1 MAQISAQL
9 VQELRTKTGAGMGD
23 CKQALV
29 EANGDMQAAIE
40 ILRKKGIDTAA
51 KRSDRASNE
60 GIISVKAT
68 DDSKTIAMVEV
79 NCETDF
85 VARNQEFVNF
95 SNLLVDVVLQNKP
108 KTMEELFSIKVNN
121 DIVSGLFNEILA
133 KFNEK
138 IQIKRFETLTTDGF
152 FSSYIHAGSKL
163 AVILELNIS
172 NPDNDTKVKIRDIAM
187 QIAAMNPLFIDRNN
201 VSEDV
206 INKEKEI
213 YREVLLKE
221 GKNPNFLDR
230 IIEGKLEK
238 FYQEKCLLEQVFVK
252 DSSKTVTDVLNDIS
266 KNIGQEVKVLMFK
279 RYTLGD

>member
-60 GIISVKAT
+60 GIISIKAT

-95 SNLLVDVVLQNKP
+95 SNLLVDVVLQNQP
-108 KTMEELFSIKVNN
+108 KTIDELLSIKVNN
-121 DIVSGLFNEILA
+121 DTVSGLFNEILA

-138 IQIKRFETLTTDGF
+138 IQIKRFETLSTDGF

-163 AVILELNIS
+163 AVLLEINIS
-172 NPDNDTKVKIRDIAM
+172 DPDLDTKVKVRDIAM
-187 QIAAMNPLFIDRNN
+187 QIAAMNPLFIDRKNI
-201 VSEDV
+201 SEDI

-213 YREVLLKE
+213 YREVLIKE

-252 DSSKTVTDVLNDIS
+252 DSSKTITDVLNDIS
-266 KNIGQEVKVLMFK
+266 KNNGKEAKVLMFK
-279 RYTLGD
+279 RYTLGE

>member
-29 EANGDMQAAIE
+29 EANGDMQAAVE

-60 GIISVKAT
+60 GIISVKST
-68 DDSKTIAMVEV
+68 EDGKTIAMVEV

-95 SNLLVDVVLQNKP
+95 SNLLVDIILNYQPN
-108 KTMEELFSIKVNN
+108 TLDELLSINIDK
-121 DIVSGLFNEILA
+121 DSVSGLFNEILA

-138 IQIKRFETLTTDGF
+138 IQIKRFEIHKTNGF
-152 FSSYIHAGSKL
+152 FSSYVHAGSKL
-163 AVILELNIS
+163 AVLLEINIS
-172 NPDNDTKVKIRDIAM
+172 NPDEETKIKVRDIAM
-187 QIAAMNPLFIDRNN
+187 QIAAMNPLFIDRKN
-201 VSEDV
+201 VSED
-206 INKEKEI
+206 IISKEKEI
-213 YREVLLKE
+213 YREVLIKE

-252 DSSKTVTDVLNDIS
+252 DSSKTITDVLNDIS
-266 KNIGQEVKVLMFK
+266 KNIGQEIKVLMFK

>member
-29 EANGDMQAAIE
+29 EANGDIQAAVE

-51 KRSDRASNE
+51 KRSDRVSNE
-60 GIISVKAT
+60 GIIAIKAT
-68 DDSKTIAMVEV
+68 DDNRAISMVEV

-85 VARNQEFVNF
+85 VARNQEFVDF
-95 SNLLVDVVLQNKP
+95 ANLLVDNVLKNKP
-108 KTMEELFSIKVNN
+108 NTLEELLGIKVGN
-121 DIVSGLFNEILA
+121 DTVSGLFNEILA

-138 IQIKRFETLTTDGF
+138 IQIKRFETLTTDGY
-152 FSSYIHAGSKL
+152 FSSYVHAGSKL
-163 AVILELNIS
+163 GVILEINIS
-172 NPDNDTKVKIRDIAM
+172 NPDDDTKIKIRDIAM

-201 VSEDV
+201 VSEDI

-213 YREVLLKE
+213 YREVLIKE

-238 FYQEKCLLEQVFVK
+238 YYQEKCLLEQVFVK
-252 DSSKTVTDVLNDIS
+252 DSSKTISDVLNDIS
-266 KNIGQEVKVLMFK
+266 KTIGQDVKVLMFK

>member
-60 GIISVKAT
+60 GIISIKAT
-68 DDSKTIAMVEV
+68 DDSKTIVMVEV

-108 KTMEELFSIKVNN
+108 KTIDELLSIKVNN
-121 DIVSGLFNEILA
+121 DTVSGLFNEILA

-172 NPDNDTKVKIRDIAM
+172 NPDNNTKVKIRDIAM

-266 KNIGQEVKVLMFK
+266 KNIRQEVKVLMFK

>member
-60 GIISVKAT
+60 GIISIKAT

-95 SNLLVDVVLQNKP
+95 SNLLVDVVLQNQP
-108 KTMEELFSIKVNN
+108 KTIDELLSIKVNN
-121 DIVSGLFNEILA
+121 DTVSGLFNEILA

-138 IQIKRFETLTTDGF
+138 IQIKRFETLSTDGF

-163 AVILELNIS
+163 AVLLEINIS
-172 NPDNDTKVKIRDIAM
+172 DPDLDTKVKVRDIAM
-187 QIAAMNPLFIDRNN
+187 QIAAMNPLFIDRKNI
-201 VSEDV
+201 SEDI

-213 YREVLLKE
+213 YREVLIKE

-252 DSSKTVTDVLNDIS
+252 DSSKTITDVLNDIS
-266 KNIGQEVKVLMFK
+266 KNNGKEVKVLMFK
-279 RYTLGD
+279 RYTLGE

>member
-9 VQELRTKTGAGMGD
+9 VQELRVKTGAGMGD

-29 EANGDMQAAIE
+29 EANGDMQAAVE

-60 GIISVKAT
+60 GIIAIKAT
-68 DDSKTIAMVEV
+68 DDSQTIAMAEV

-95 SNLLVDVVLQNKP
+95 SNLLVDIVLKNNP
-108 KTMEELFSIKVNN
+108 KSLEELLAINLNN
-121 DIVSGLFNEILA
+121 DTINGLFNEILA

-138 IQIKRFETLTTDGF
+138 IQIKRFETLSTSGY
-152 FSSYIHAGSKL
+152 FSSYVHAGSKL
-163 AVILELNIS
+163 AVILEVNIS

-187 QIAAMNPLFIDRNN
+187 QIAAMNPLFIDRNS
-201 VSEDV
+201 VTEDV
-206 INKEKEI
+206 ISKEKEI
-213 YREVLLKE
+213 YKEVAIKE

-238 FYQEKCLLEQVFVK
+238 FYQEKCLIEQVFVK
-252 DSSKTVTDVLNDIS
+252 DSSKSVNDVLNDIS
-266 KNIGQEVKVLMFK
+266 QSTGQKVKVLMFK
-279 RYTLGD
+279 RYSLGD

>member
-1 MAQISAQL
+1 MAQITAQL

-29 EANGDMQAAIE
+29 EANGDMQSAIE

-60 GIISVKAT
+60 GIISIKAT
-68 DDSKTIAMVEV
+68 DDGKTISMVEV

-95 SNLLVDVVLQNKP
+95 SNLLVDVILQNQP
-108 KTMEELFSIKVNN
+108 KTSDQLMKINVNN
-121 DIVSGLFNEILA
+121 DTVEGLFNEILA

-138 IQIKRFETLTTDGF
+138 IQIKRFETLKTDGY
-152 FSSYIHAGSKL
+152 FSNYVHAGSKL
-163 AVILELNIS
+163 AVLLEINIS
-172 NPDNDTKVKIRDIAM
+172 NPDEETKVKTRDIAM
-187 QIAAMNPLFIDRNN
+187 QIAAMNPLFIDRND
-201 VSEDV
+201 VSEDI

-221 GKNPNFLDR
+221 GKNPKFLDR

-238 FYQEKCLLEQVFVK
+238 FYQEKCLVEQVFVK
-252 DSSKTVTDVLNDIS
+252 DSTKTISDVLNDIS
-266 KNIGQEVKVLMFK
+266 KHLGKEVKVLMFK

>member
-95 SNLLVDVVLQNKP
+95 SNLLVDVVIQNKP
-108 KTMEELFSIKVNN
+108 KTIDELLSIKVNN
-121 DIVSGLFNEILA
+121 DTVSGLFNEILA

-138 IQIKRFETLTTDGF
+138 IQIKRFETLTTNGF

>member
-1 MAQISAQL
+1 MAQITAQL

-29 EANGDMQAAIE
+29 EANGDMQSAIE

-60 GIISVKAT
+60 GIISIKAT
-68 DDSKTIAMVEV
+68 DDGKTISMVEV

-95 SNLLVDVVLQNKP
+95 SNLLVDVILQNQP
-108 KTMEELFSIKVNN
+108 KTRDELMKLKVNN
-121 DIVSGLFNEILA
+121 DNVEGLFNEILA

-138 IQIKRFETLTTDGF
+138 IQIKRFETLKTDGY
-152 FSSYIHAGSKL
+152 FSNYVHAGSKL
-163 AVILELNIS
+163 AVLLEINIS
-172 NPDNDTKVKIRDIAM
+172 NPDDETKVKIRDIAM
-187 QIAAMNPLFIDRNN
+187 QIAAMNPLFIDRKD
-201 VSEDV
+201 VSED
-206 INKEKEI
+206 IISKEKEI

-238 FYQEKCLLEQVFVK
+238 FYQEKCLVEQVFVK
-252 DSSKTVTDVLNDIS
+252 DSSKTVSDVLNDIS
-266 KNIGQEVKVLMFK
+266 KNIGKEVKVLMFK

>member
-60 GIISVKAT
+60 GIISIKAT
-68 DDSKTIAMVEV
+68 DDSKTIVMVEV

-108 KTMEELFSIKVNN
+108 KTIDELLSIKVNN
-121 DIVSGLFNEILA
+121 DTVSGLFNEILA

-172 NPDNDTKVKIRDIAM
+172 NPDNNTKVKIRDIAM